1 MSGKA
6 IERVWFTVGYWVVC
20 PHKVKLQKNYQKS
33 KKNSTKLYL
42 YDMIIKSLVTIER
55 RKVTHLIREQRKPVI
70 VYERRL

>member
-1 MSGKA
+1 M
-6 IERVWFTVGYWVVC
+6 VC
-20 PHKVKLQKNYQKS
+20 PYKVKIQKKLSKKQKNP
-33 KKNSTKLYL
+33 TKAFL